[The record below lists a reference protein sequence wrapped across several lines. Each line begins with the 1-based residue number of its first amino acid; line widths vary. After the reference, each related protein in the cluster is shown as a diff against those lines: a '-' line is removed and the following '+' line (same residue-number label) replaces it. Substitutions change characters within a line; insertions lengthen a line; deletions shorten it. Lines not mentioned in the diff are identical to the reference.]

1 MHLVCKA
8 ARYVTPS
15 NICPSDASLSSN
27 RSHQLMFLFLK
38 NRNLPVGR
46 AIRFSC
52 RLLNENKAH
61 QHRQE
66 EEEGGGTSR
75 QQLLMIV
82 YKTYRRT

>member
-8 ARYVTPS
+8 VRYVTPS

-27 RSHQLMFLFLK
+27 RSYQLMFLK
-38 NRNLPVGR
+38 NRNLPVGG

-52 RLLNENKAH
+52 RVLNENKAH

-66 EEEGGGTSR
+66 EEEGGGPVDSSC
-75 QQLLMIV
+75 
-82 YKTYRRT
+82 

>member
-1 MHLVCKA
+1 
-8 ARYVTPS
+8 
-15 NICPSDASLSSN
+15 
-27 RSHQLMFLFLK
+27 MFLFLK
-38 NRNLPVGR
+38 NRNLPVGG

>member
-1 MHLVCKA
+1 
-8 ARYVTPS
+8 
-15 NICPSDASLSSN
+15 
-27 RSHQLMFLFLK
+27 MFLFLK

-66 EEEGGGTSR
+66 EEGGGTSR

>member
-27 RSHQLMFLFLK
+27 RSYQLMFLK

-66 EEEGGGTSR
+66 EEGGGTSR